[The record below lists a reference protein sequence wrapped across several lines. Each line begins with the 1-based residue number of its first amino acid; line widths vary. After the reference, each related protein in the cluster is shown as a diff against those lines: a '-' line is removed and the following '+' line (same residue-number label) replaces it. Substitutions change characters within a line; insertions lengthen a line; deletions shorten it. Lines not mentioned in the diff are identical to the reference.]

1 VDDGALILGD
11 RSAYTTAQV
20 SFSYPHPR
28 IKRVKHRAGIL
39 RYGVDMW
46 PVGLVLVSTMTSAL
60 PFIHSFPTWQLA
72 LIWAAVAYLRT
83 FCAFVQHNHAHLS
96 VFRQPLLNRVFDAVL
111 TLNTGYPTA
120 IWQLHHILG
129 HHRDFL
135 DPDRDVARTTHVRS
149 RARMSRW
156 VYALR
161 GNLTVLRDS
170 IRIGLAGREVGRRT
184 LLVKL
189 ALELVVQILLTVL
202 FFLVN
207 PWLALLFF
215 VVPNV
220 LTGFLVWWESYPHH
234 LDLPL
239 TGPFD
244 SSITVEAPDYNFMTF
259 NIGHHTAHHQKPTLH
274 WSLLPEQTA
283 KIRHL
288 IHSSCIKADHKTWAR
303 RWTAPR
309 ADRAALAKR
318 AGLVDS

>member
-1 VDDGALILGD
+1 
-11 RSAYTTAQV
+11 
-20 SFSYPHPR
+20 
-28 IKRVKHRAGIL
+28 
-39 RYGVDMW
+39 MW
-46 PVGLVLVSTMTSAL
+46 PVGLVLIATTMSML
-60 PFIHSFPTWQLA
+60 PFLHPLAIWQLA
-72 LIWAAVAYLRT
+72 VVWAAVAYLRT
-83 FCAFVQHNHAHLS
+83 FCAFVQHNHAHLP
-96 VFRQPLLNRVFDAVL
+96 VFRQRLLNRLFDVIL

-135 DPDRDVARTTHVRS
+135 NPELDVARTTHTGS
-149 RARMSRW
+149 QTRMSRW

-170 IRIGLAGREVGRRT
+170 IRIGRAGREGERRP

-189 ALELVVQILLTVL
+189 AVELLVQVLITAL
-202 FFLVN
+202 FFVKS
-207 PWLALLFF
+207 PWLALWFF
-215 VVPNV
+215 VVPNA

-239 TGPFD
+239 TGPYD
-244 SSITVEAPDYNFMTF
+244 SSITVEARDYNFMTF

-288 IHSSCIKADHKTWAR
+288 IHSSCIKADHKTWTR
-303 RWTAPR
+303 RWTGAKAGR
-309 ADRAALAKR
+309 ATPLAKR
-318 AGLVDS
+318 EGLVDS